1 MPGSAWDVTK
11 PADTDLVRNYPT
23 LARQDKSTLKLQL
36 EVEHY
41 VLDAAGAGAAI
52 TGRHKIANGNTAGR
66 PPSSPI
72 VAGALYAN
80 NDLNVMELQDSL
92 GGWVDAA
99 TVVFVG
105 SILIWPMPGVPATGY
120 LECNGQAVSRTT
132 FARLFAAIGTSY
144 GVGDGSTTFNVPNLA
159 GRVVVGFQ
167 SGDPDFGTM
176 AQVGGAKTHTL
187 VTGEIPAHSHGLTDP
202 THAHGLTD
210 PGHTHGR
217 NFALG
222 GADTGSGSIITD
234 GQRVAVD
241 RTVANNSAATGAT
254 VNAASTG
261 ITSGSAGG
269 GGAHNN
275 IQPYMVMKY
284 IIKY

>member
-23 LARQDKSTLKLQL
+23 LARQDKSTVKLQM
-36 EVEHY
+36 EVEHHAF
-41 VLDAAGAGAAI
+41 DAAGAGAAF
-52 TGRHKIANGNTAGR
+52 TGRHKFPVGGTANR

-72 VAGALYAN
+72 IPGEVYYNHDDLAVVEMQSGVDGSWFDVATK
-80 NDLNVMELQDSL
+80 VH
-92 GGWVDAA
+92 
-99 TVVFVG
+99 VG
-105 SILIWPMPGVPATGY
+105 SIMIWPLTALPIGY

-132 FARLFAAIGTSY
+132 FARLFTAISTIY
-144 GVGDGSTTFNVPNLA
+144 GAGDGSTTFNVPNLA

-167 SGDPDFGTM
+167 SADPDFGVM
-176 AQVGGAKTHTL
+176 AQTGGAKTHTL
-187 VTGEIPAHSHGLTDP
+187 ATGEIPAHSHGVTDP
-202 THAHGLTD
+202 THAHGVTD
-210 PGHTHGR
+210 PTHSHTVPVKT
-217 NFALG
+217 NLA
-222 GADTGSGSIITD
+222 GAAVVDVAPGVNAPTVNGPTSAVGTGL
-234 GQRVAVD
+234 
-241 RTVANNSAATGAT
+241 T

-284 IIKY
+284 IIKI